1 MFVASAPVH
10 KNTAQQR
17 SGLKPAENAET
28 LLNMPTLDYDKEK
41 FDTGTEQFRRNP
53 MDSMHT
59 YQPLLFSIAYRMTG
73 YASQAEDIVQEA
85 YLRYHQA
92 DQAAIH
98 SPKSYLTT
106 IVTHLSLNYL
116 KSAKLE
122 REEYIGIWLPEPLL
136 TSLPEGES
144 PEEMYEQH
152 ESISIA
158 FLVLLERLSPPE
170 RAVFLL
176 HEVFDYSLTEIAEI
190 IEKTPEHCRQLF
202 RRAKS
207 HIAEKRHRVSV
218 SSAKQRQLTESFV
231 AACKSGDLATLTK
244 LLASDVTAWADGGGK
259 VRASLHPISGQE
271 LVARRFMTALRH
283 RVPADNV
290 LFLDEI
296 NGAPAI
302 LSWSDGH
309 LNWVQTLDIRD
320 TVIVGLYT
328 LVNPD
333 KLAFLQR
340 QLESR
345 PEPFL
350 SSSQVLT

>member
-1 MFVASAPVH
+1 
-10 KNTAQQR
+10 
-17 SGLKPAENAET
+17 
-28 LLNMPTLDYDKEK
+28 MPTLDYDKEK
-41 FDTGTEQFRRNP
+41 CDNDTEHFRKNP
-53 MDSMHT
+53 MDHIQT

-85 YLRYHQA
+85 YLRYQQA
-92 DQAAIH
+92 DQAAIG

-116 KSAKLE
+116 QSAQRE
-122 REEYIGIWLPEPLL
+122 REAYIGIWLPEPIL

-144 PEEMYEQH
+144 PELHYEQQ
-152 ESISIA
+152 ESISLA

-176 HEVFDYSLTEIAEI
+176 HEAFDYSFKEIAEI
-190 IEKTPEHCRQLF
+190 IEKTPENCRQLF
-202 RRAKS
+202 HRAKS

-218 SSAKQRQLTESFV
+218 SPANQRQLTESFV
-231 AACKSGDLATLTK
+231 AACKSGNLAALTK

-259 VRASLHPISGQE
+259 VRASLYPISGQE
-271 LVARRFMTALRH
+271 LVAKRFISLIR

-290 LFLDEI
+290 LFIEEI

-302 LSWSDGH
+302 VSWSDGH
-309 LNWVQTLDIRD
+309 LNWVQTLDMRD
-320 TVIVGLYT
+320 HVIVGLYT
-328 LVNPD
+328 LLNPD

-345 PEPFL
+345 PEPFP
-350 SSSQVLT
+350 SSSHVLP

>member
-1 MFVASAPVH
+1 
-10 KNTAQQR
+10 
-17 SGLKPAENAET
+17 
-28 LLNMPTLDYDKEK
+28 
-41 FDTGTEQFRRNP
+41 
-53 MDSMHT
+53 MDQIQT

-73 YASQAEDIVQEA
+73 YASQAEDIVQDA
-85 YLRYHQA
+85 YLRYQQA
-92 DQAAIH
+92 DQAAIQ

-106 IVTHLSLNYL
+106 IVTNLSLNYL
-116 KSAKLE
+116 KSAQRE
-122 REEYIGIWLPEPLL
+122 REEYIGIWLPEPIL

-144 PEEMYEQH
+144 PEEHYEQQ

-158 FLVLLERLSPPE
+158 FLVLLETLTPPE

-176 HEVFDYSLTEIAEI
+176 HEAFDYSFTEIAKI

-202 RRAKS
+202 HRAKS

-218 SSAKQRQLTESFV
+218 SPANQRQLTESFV
-231 AACKSGDLATLTK
+231 TACKSGNLATLTK

-259 VRASLHPISGQE
+259 VRASLYPVSGQV
-271 LVARRFMTALRH
+271 LVAKRFISLMH

-290 LFLDEI
+290 LFIEEI

-320 TVIVGLYT
+320 NVIVGLHT

-345 PEPFL
+345 PEPFP
-350 SSSQVLT
+350 SSSHVLP

>member
-1 MFVASAPVH
+1 M
-10 KNTAQQR
+10 
-17 SGLKPAENAET
+17 
-28 LLNMPTLDYDKEK
+28 DYI
-41 FDTGTEQFRRNP
+41 
-53 MDSMHT
+53 HT

-85 YLRYHQA
+85 YLRYQQA
-92 DQAAIH
+92 NQANIQ

-116 KSAKLE
+116 KSAQRE
-122 REEYIGIWLPEPLL
+122 REEYIGIWLPEPVL
-136 TSLPEGES
+136 TSLPQGES
-144 PEEMYEQH
+144 LEEQYEQH
-152 ESISIA
+152 ESLSLA

-176 HEVFDYSLTEIAEI
+176 HEVFDYSLVEIAEI

-218 SSAKQRQLTESFV
+218 SPASQRQLTASFV
-231 AACKSGDLATLTK
+231 AACKSGDLATLTT

-259 VRASLHPISGQE
+259 VRASLFPISGQE
-271 LVARRFMTALRH
+271 RVARGFMITLMH
-283 RVPADNV
+283 RVPANNV

-309 LNWVQTLDIRD
+309 LNWVLTLDIRD
-320 TVIVGLYT
+320 NVIVGLYA

-340 QLESR
+340 QLGSR
-345 PEPFL
+345 PQPFL
-350 SSSQVLT
+350 SSSQVLP

>member
-1 MFVASAPVH
+1 
-10 KNTAQQR
+10 
-17 SGLKPAENAET
+17 
-28 LLNMPTLDYDKEK
+28 
-41 FDTGTEQFRRNP
+41 
-53 MDSMHT
+53 MDHMQT

-73 YASQAEDIVQEA
+73 YASQAEDIVQDA
-85 YLRYHQA
+85 YLRYQQA
-92 DQAAIH
+92 DQATIQ

-116 KSAKLE
+116 KSAQRE
-122 REEYIGIWLPEPLL
+122 REEYLGIWLPEPIL
-136 TSLPEGES
+136 TSLPAGES
-144 PEEMYEQH
+144 PEEQYVQQ
-152 ESISIA
+152 ESLSIA

-176 HEVFDYSLTEIAEI
+176 HEVFDYSFAEIAEI

-202 RRAKS
+202 HRAKS
-207 HIAEKRHRVSV
+207 HLAEKRRSVPVSL
-218 SSAKQRQLTESFV
+218 AKQRQLTESFV
-231 AACKSGDLATLTK
+231 TACQSGNLATLTK

-259 VRASLHPISGQE
+259 VRASLYPISGQE
-271 LVARRFMTALRH
+271 LVAKRFISLIH

-290 LFLDEI
+290 LFIDEI

-328 LVNPD
+328 MVNPD

-350 SSSQVLT
+350 SSSHILP

>member
-1 MFVASAPVH
+1 
-10 KNTAQQR
+10 
-17 SGLKPAENAET
+17 
-28 LLNMPTLDYDKEK
+28 MPTLDYDKEK
-41 FDTGTEQFRRNP
+41 FDNGTEQFRKNP
-53 MDSMHT
+53 MDHIHT

-73 YASQAEDIVQEA
+73 YASQAEDIVQDA
-85 YLRYHQA
+85 YLRYQQA
-92 DQAAIH
+92 DQAAIQ

-106 IVTHLSLNYL
+106 IVTNLSLNYL
-116 KSAKLE
+116 KSAQRE
-122 REEYIGIWLPEPLL
+122 RKEYIGIWLPEPIL
-136 TSLPEGES
+136 TSLPKGES
-144 PEEMYEQH
+144 PEKKYEQQ

-176 HEVFDYSLTEIAEI
+176 HEVFDYSFTEIAEI

-202 RRAKS
+202 HRAKS

-218 SSAKQRQLTESFV
+218 SPANQRQLTESFV

-259 VRASLHPISGQE
+259 VRARLSPISGQE
-271 LVARRFMTALRH
+271 RVARRFMIALMH

-290 LFLDEI
+290 LFIEEI

-320 TVIVGLYT
+320 NVIVGLYT

-350 SSSQVLT
+350 SSSQVLP

>member
-1 MFVASAPVH
+1 MA
-10 KNTAQQR
+10 KR
-17 SGLKPAENAET
+17 
-28 LLNMPTLDYDKEK
+28 LLNMPTVDYDKEK
-41 FDTGTEQFRRNP
+41 FDSGTEQFRRNP
-53 MDSMHT
+53 MDHIQT

-73 YASQAEDIVQEA
+73 YASQAEDIVQDA
-85 YLRYHQA
+85 YLRYQQA
-92 DQAAIH
+92 DQAAIQ

-106 IVTHLSLNYL
+106 IVTNLSLNYL
-116 KSAKLE
+116 KSAQRE
-122 REEYIGIWLPEPLL
+122 REEYIGIWLPEPIL

-144 PEEMYEQH
+144 PEEQYEQQ

-176 HEVFDYSLTEIAEI
+176 HEAFDYSFTEIAEI

-202 RRAKS
+202 HRAKS

-218 SSAKQRQLTESFV
+218 SPAHQRQLTESFV

-244 LLASDVTAWADGGGK
+244 LLACDVTAWADGGGK
-259 VRASLHPISGQE
+259 VRASLSPISGQE
-271 LVARRFMTALRH
+271 RVAKLFIIALRH

-296 NGAPAI
+296 NGVPAI
-302 LSWSDGH
+302 LFWSDGH
-309 LNWVQTLDIRD
+309 LNGVQTLDIRD
-320 TVIVGLYT
+320 TVIVGLYI

-350 SSSQVLT
+350 SSSHVLP

>member
-1 MFVASAPVH
+1 
-10 KNTAQQR
+10 
-17 SGLKPAENAET
+17 
-28 LLNMPTLDYDKEK
+28 MPTLEYDKEK
-41 FDTGTEQFRRNP
+41 FDNGTEHLRKNP
-53 MDSMHT
+53 MDHMQT

-92 DQAAIH
+92 DQAAIQ

-106 IVTHLSLNYL
+106 IVTNLSLNYL
-116 KSAKLE
+116 KSAQRE
-122 REEYIGIWLPEPLL
+122 REEYIGIWLPEPIL
-136 TSLPEGES
+136 TSLPAGES
-144 PEEMYEQH
+144 PEEHYEQQ

-176 HEVFDYSLTEIAEI
+176 HEAFDYSFAEIAEI

-202 RRAKS
+202 HRAKS
-207 HIAEKRHRVSV
+207 HLAEKRHHVSV
-218 SSAKQRQLTESFV
+218 SPAKQRQLTESFV
-231 AACKSGDLATLTK
+231 AACQSGNLATLTK

-259 VRASLHPISGQE
+259 VRASLSPVSGQV
-271 LVARRFMTALRH
+271 LVARRFISLIH

-296 NGAPAI
+296 NGAPAM
-302 LSWSDGH
+302 LCWSDGH

-320 TVIVGLYT
+320 HVIVGLYT
-328 LVNPD
+328 
-333 KLAFLQR
+333 
-340 QLESR
+340 
-345 PEPFL
+345 
-350 SSSQVLT
+350 

>member
-1 MFVASAPVH
+1 M
-10 KNTAQQR
+10 
-17 SGLKPAENAET
+17 LKT
-28 LLNMPTLDYDKEK
+28 LTVEYDKEK
-41 FDTGTEQFRRNP
+41 FDNGTEQFRKNP
-53 MDSMHT
+53 MDQIQT

-73 YASQAEDIVQEA
+73 YASQAEDIVQDA
-85 YLRYHQA
+85 YLRYQQA

-106 IVTHLSLNYL
+106 IVTNLSLNYL
-116 KSAKLE
+116 KSAHAQ
-122 REEYIGIWLPEPLL
+122 REEYIGIWLPEPVL

-144 PEEMYEQH
+144 PEEKYEQQ

-158 FLVLLERLSPPE
+158 FLVLLETLTPPE

-176 HEVFDYSLTEIAEI
+176 HEAFDYSFTEIAEI
-190 IEKTPEHCRQLF
+190 IEKTPENCRQLF
-202 RRAKS
+202 HRAKS

-218 SSAKQRQLTESFV
+218 SPVNQRQLTESFV
-231 AACKSGDLATLTK
+231 AACKSGNLATLTK
-244 LLASDVTAWADGGGK
+244 LLARDVTAWADGGGK
-259 VRASLHPISGQE
+259 VRASLHPVSGQDI
-271 LVARRFMTALRH
+271 VAKGLLTLFR

-290 LFLDEI
+290 LFIEEI

-302 LSWSDGH
+302 VSWSDGH
-309 LNWVQTLDIRD
+309 LNGVQTLDIRD
-320 TVIVGLYT
+320 NVIVGLHT

-350 SSSQVLT
+350 SSSHVLP

>member
-1 MFVASAPVH
+1 
-10 KNTAQQR
+10 
-17 SGLKPAENAET
+17 
-28 LLNMPTLDYDKEK
+28 
-41 FDTGTEQFRRNP
+41 
-53 MDSMHT
+53 MDQIQT

-73 YASQAEDIVQEA
+73 YASQAEDIVQDA
-85 YLRYHQA
+85 YLRYQQA
-92 DQAAIH
+92 DQAAIQ

-106 IVTHLSLNYL
+106 IVTNLSLNYL
-116 KSAKLE
+116 KSAQRE
-122 REEYIGIWLPEPLL
+122 REEYIGIWLPEPVL

-144 PEEMYEQH
+144 PEEQYEQQ
-152 ESISIA
+152 ESISLA

-176 HEVFDYSLTEIAEI
+176 HEVFDYSFAEIAEI

-202 RRAKS
+202 HRAKS
-207 HIAEKRHRVSV
+207 HVAQKRHRVSIEP
-218 SSAKQRQLTESFV
+218 ANQRQLTASFI

-259 VRASLHPISGQE
+259 VRARLYPVAGLE
-271 LVARRFMTALRH
+271 LVARRFISLIR
-283 RVPADNV
+283 RVPADNM
-290 LFLDEI
+290 LFLEEI

-302 LSWSDGH
+302 VSWSDGH

-320 TVIVGLYT
+320 NVIVGLYT

-345 PEPFL
+345 PEPFP
-350 SSSQVLT
+350 SSSHVLP